1 MKNIINIIVKDS
13 ENGSRIDSFISK
25 KEKMISRTRIKNL
38 ILQKNLKLNNL
49 VITSP
54 SRKVVSGDKIDLIIP
69 EAKKSSLKPYNFRID
84 IKYEDQDLLVLNKPA
99 GIIMHPGAGNYEN
112 TIVNALIDHCG
123 KSLSNI
129 GGELRPGIVHRI
141 DKDTSGLV
149 VIAKNNSAHE
159 KLSNQFSDHSIERVY
174 ELLVWGKLRPQTGR
188 IETLI
193 TRSSKNRQLME
204 VGITKG
210 KKAITN
216 YNTLE
221 LFENN
226 KIPTFSLVECKLE
239 TGRTHQIRVHMSH
252 KGNYILG
259 DRKYNKKFKK
269 FKNIDQNLEKLL
281 FNLNRQFLHAKMLGF
296 IHPRSGKKL
305 KFSSILPNELMI
317 ILKTL
322 KSLKN
327 K

>member
-1 MKNIINIIVKDS
+1 
-13 ENGSRIDSFISK
+13 
-25 KEKMISRTRIKNL
+25 
-38 ILQKNLKLNNL
+38 
-49 VITSP
+49 
-54 SRKVVSGDKIDLIIP
+54 
-69 EAKKSSLKPYNFRID
+69 
-84 IKYEDQDLLVLNKPA
+84 
-99 GIIMHPGAGNYEN
+99 
-112 TIVNALIDHCG
+112 
-123 KSLSNI
+123 
-129 GGELRPGIVHRI
+129 
-141 DKDTSGLV
+141 
-149 VIAKNNSAHE
+149 
-159 KLSNQFSDHSIERVY
+159 
-174 ELLVWGKLRPQTGR
+174 
-188 IETLI
+188 
-193 TRSSKNRQLME
+193 ME

-216 YNTLE
+216 YKTLE

-226 KIPTFSLVECKLE
+226 KMPTFSLVECKLE

-269 FKNIDQNLEKLL
+269 FKNVDQNLEKLL
-281 FNLNRQFLHAKMLGF
+281 FNLNRQFLHAKILGF